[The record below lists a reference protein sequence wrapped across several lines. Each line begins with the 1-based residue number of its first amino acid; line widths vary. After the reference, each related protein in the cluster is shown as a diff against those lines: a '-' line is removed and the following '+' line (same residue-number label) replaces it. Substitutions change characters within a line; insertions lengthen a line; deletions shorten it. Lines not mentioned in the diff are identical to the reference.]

1 MARGNLGG
9 KSACS
14 NTKITASVDDITL
27 LWSLMRTLPFADSF
41 IGYAEDLGD
50 DGIVVHGPYELIKLS
65 TSDFRPESSAHLLSK
80 ISAFLSECTPPLT
93 PTDLQLDSILEH
105 ILAGEPT
112 VYQLLANESAEYWVV
127 ALILCEFAESIVI
140 NRLQQQLYCVVVGA
154 D

>member
-80 ISAFLSECTPPLT
+80 ISAFLSVSWNTSWRASPRFISCWQTN
-93 PTDLQLDSILEH
+93 QLST
-105 ILAGEPT
+105 G
-112 VYQLLANESAEYWVV
+112 W
-127 ALILCEFAESIVI
+127 
-140 NRLQQQLYCVVVGA
+140 
-154 D
+154 